1 MNDIKLVPQQFGD
14 VICLCGSS
22 RFLEEFNTANRQLSV
37 QGWIV
42 LTICIQTSE
51 ATGDILN
58 TPFNKKNLDALH
70 FKKIDLADAVLVLN
84 AGGYIGE
91 STQNEIDYANT
102 NNKQVFYL
110 ESLLSAEEIN
120 DMRLLG

>member
-1 MNDIKLVPQQFGD
+1 MKKIQLVPAEFGD

-22 RFLEEFNTANRQLSV
+22 RFLEEFNDANRQLSV

-58 TPFNKKNLDALH
+58 TPLNKQNLDALH
-70 FKKIDLADAVLVLN
+70 LKKIDLADAVFVLN
-84 AGGYIGE
+84 VGKYMGP
-91 STQNEIDYANT
+91 STISEVDHAVT
-102 NNKQVFYL
+102 TGKQVFYL
-110 ESLLSAEEIN
+110 EENHFDLS
-120 DMRLLG
+120 